1 MSAAYYAL
9 FHKIIGDAVALIAPN
24 VPAETNHRIQRWF
37 DHGEMKRICGRF
49 MSTKLDQPLLGLMGA
64 VPPSDL
70 QTVASIFIQLQDA
83 RHSADYDLGFQ
94 LSHRD
99 AMIYVIRCTQAIEA
113 WDRIKQSAEANI
125 FILSLLMWKNWDK
138 ARL

>member
-1 MSAAYYAL
+1 
-9 FHKIIGDAVALIAPN
+9 
-24 VPAETNHRIQRWF
+24 
-37 DHGEMKRICGRF
+37 
-49 MSTKLDQPLLGLMGA
+49 MGA

-99 AMIYVIRCTQAIEA
+99 AMIYVIRCRQAIEA